1 MKLHW
6 TKICALIAAGLLGV
20 YAFATPESGFWD
32 STFFPITY
40 LLLAGAILVAA
51 WHPSR
56 RSLRVAASIG
66 MAKGMLRSFTF
77 LFAEESYAGA
87 AFHALFALMVYTI
100 WRCFRE
106 GIPVDGTKELIQAI
120 HNTEVENTEQ
130 RAAIVAEAVR
140 VKEEA
145 NKPAD

>member
-6 TKICALIAAGLLGV
+6 TKICALVAAALLGV

-40 LLLAGAILVAA
+40 LVLAGSILVAA
-51 WHPSR
+51 WRPSR
-56 RSLRVAASIG
+56 RSLRIAAAVG
-66 MAKGMLRSFTF
+66 MTKGILRSLTF
-77 LFAEESYAGA
+77 LFAEQNYAGA

-120 HNTEVENTEQ
+120 HDTEVENTEQ
-130 RAAIVAEAVR
+130 RAAVVAEALEQR
-140 VKEEA
+140 KIGLA
-145 NKPAD
+145 